1 MNGSAPA
8 KFGLDRA
15 PNGLAIALLTM
26 LWALSAQAATTFTG
40 DKIQGLPVIAQL
52 DVNDLAPGKT
62 QRFMF
67 QGVEMGSGEFWYVPV
82 IVAKGAKPG
91 KRILLVSGVHGDEL
105 NSVGAVQQ
113 VFADLDAS
121 TLSGSVIGILSPN
134 RPGVEWVT
142 RTWPMSNLGTV
153 LINPNRTWPGEEDGN
168 TVERHCWLMT
178 NRLIK
183 GNVDVGVDFHTG
195 GTGSDFALFI
205 FAYATDAEALRMAE
219 LFPVDQIMADPGLP
233 GTLEYALVQ
242 AGIPTLTVELGG
254 PRGFDAEKIRIGVE
268 GAENLL
274 AHYKMTD
281 RPVGQTAKDRNVFR
295 GNKLEDIPSVT
306 GGFVELLVKL
316 NDEVKK
322 GQKVAIQRNVFG
334 DVVHQ
339 YTAGLDG
346 RVAIIGTDAIRERGV
361 NIVTI
366 LASSAACPA
375 NGCPYHGGDE

>member
-1 MNGSAPA
+1 
-8 KFGLDRA
+8 
-15 PNGLAIALLTM
+15 
-26 LWALSAQAATTFTG
+26 
-40 DKIQGLPVIAQL
+40 
-52 DVNDLAPGKT
+52 
-62 QRFMF
+62 
-67 QGVEMGSGEFWYVPV
+67 
-82 IVAKGAKPG
+82 
-91 KRILLVSGVHGDEL
+91 
-105 NSVGAVQQ
+105 
-113 VFADLDAS
+113 
-121 TLSGSVIGILSPN
+121 
-134 RPGVEWVT
+134 
-142 RTWPMSNLGTV
+142 
-153 LINPNRTWPGEEDGN
+153 
-168 TVERHCWLMT
+168 
-178 NRLIK
+178 
-183 GNVDVGVDFHTG
+183 
-195 GTGSDFALFI
+195 
-205 FAYATDAEALRMAE
+205 MAE
-219 LFPVDQIMADPGLP
+219 LFAVDQIMADPGLP

-242 AGIPTLTVELGG
+242 AGIPALTVELGG

>member
-1 MNGSAPA
+1 MNVGIATGRLLMA
-8 KFGLDRA
+8 
-15 PNGLAIALLTM
+15 ALLVASWT
-26 LWALSAQAATTFTG
+26 LCARAATTFTG
-40 DKIQGLPVIAQL
+40 DKVQGLPVITQL
-52 DVNDLAPGKT
+52 DVNDLEPGKT

-67 QGVEMGSGEFWYVPV
+67 QGAEMGSGESWYVPI

-105 NSVGAVQQ
+105 NPIGAVQR

-121 TLSGSVIGILSPN
+121 TLSGSVIGIVGLS

-142 RTWPMSNLGTV
+142 RTWPTSNLGTV
-153 LINPNRTWPGEEDGN
+153 LINPNRTWPGKEFGN
-168 TVERHCWLMT
+168 TVERHCWLIT

-183 GNVDVGVDFHTG
+183 GNVDVGVDLHTG

-205 FAYATDAEALRMAE
+205 FAYAKDAEALRMAE

-242 AGIPTLTVELGG
+242 AGIPALTVELGG
-254 PRGFDAEKIRIGVE
+254 PRGLDAEKIRIGVE

-281 RPVGQTAKDRNVFR
+281 RPVGQIAKDRNVFR
-295 GNKLEDIPSVT
+295 GNKLEELSSVS
-306 GGFVELLVKL
+306 GGFVELLVNL

-322 GQKVAIQRNVFG
+322 GQKVAIQRNAFG
-334 DVVHQ
+334 DVVHE
-339 YTAGLDG
+339 YTGGVDG

-366 LASSAACPA
+366 LASSADCPPD
-375 NGCPYHGGDE
+375 GCPYHVDE

>member
-1 MNGSAPA
+1 MFRPLMA
-8 KFGLDRA
+8 
-15 PNGLAIALLTM
+15 ALLVAAWTHC
-26 LWALSAQAATTFTG
+26 AQAATTFTG
-40 DKIQGLPVIAQL
+40 DKIQSLPVITQL
-52 DVNDLAPGKT
+52 DVDDLEPGKT
-62 QRFMF
+62 HRFMF

-91 KRILLVSGVHGDEL
+91 KRILLMSGVHGDEL

-113 VFADLDAS
+113 VFTNLDAS
-121 TLSGSVIGILSPN
+121 ALSGSVIGILGPN

-142 RTWPMSNLGTV
+142 RTWPMSDLGTA
-153 LINPNRTWPGEEDGN
+153 LINPNRTWPGKESGN

-195 GTGSDFALFI
+195 GTGSDFALFV
-205 FAYATDAEALRMAE
+205 FAYAKDAEALRMAE

-242 AGIPTLTVELGG
+242 AGIPAVTVELGG
-254 PRGFDAEKIRIGVE
+254 PRGFDGEMIRIGVE
-268 GAENLL
+268 GAKNLL

-281 RPVGQTAKDRNVFR
+281 RLVGQTAKDRNVFR

-322 GQKVAIQRNVFG
+322 GQKVAIQRNAFG
-334 DVVHQ
+334 DVVHE
-339 YTAGLDG
+339 YSAGMDG

-366 LASSAACPA
+366 LASSTDCPA
-375 NGCPYHGGDE
+375 EGCPYHVDE